1 MANVK
6 THIYAVGRCL
16 LAYFMTAVLA
26 WAAVPLIIILPSGY
40 VEPDTAMTVYSA
52 VVTAIMLII
61 TYILLHGVGEKDR
74 KPYNWARYQAKG
86 LVAAAIAYVLITA
99 IGWLVIWLANKYVVV
114 HHPKFVIETLNGYLR
129 LAVYMPFYWLLRL
142 IEGPVREICP
152 VPSVTYLRAA
162 LVGLLTVPPAAF
174 GYWMGFNNHRIFKGE
189 ISNKTLRRIL
199 YQEPKDAG
207 KSREKSDKTN
217 TDRMD
222 KKQ

>member
-6 THIYAVGRCL
+6 THIYTVGRCL

-40 VEPDTAMTVYSA
+40 VEPDTCMVVYSA
-52 VVTAIMLII
+52 IVTVIMLII
-61 TYILLHGVGEKDR
+61 TYILLHSVGEKDR
-74 KPYNWARYQAKG
+74 KPYSWARYPAKG
-86 LVAAAIAYVLITA
+86 LIGAAIAFVLITA
-99 IGWLVIWLANKYVVV
+99 LGWLVIWLANKYVVV

-142 IEGPVREICP
+142 IEGPAGEICP

-162 LVGLLTVPPAAF
+162 LCGLLIIPPAAF
-174 GYWMGFNNHRIFKGE
+174 GYWMGFGGRRIFKGE

-199 YQEPKDAG
+199 YQEPKDAV
-207 KSREKSDKTN
+207 KRK